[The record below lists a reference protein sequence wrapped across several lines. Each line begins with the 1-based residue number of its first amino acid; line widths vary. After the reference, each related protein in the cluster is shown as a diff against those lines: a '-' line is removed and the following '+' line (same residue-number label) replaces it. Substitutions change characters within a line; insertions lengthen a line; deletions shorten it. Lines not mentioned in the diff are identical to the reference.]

1 MTRTTSRGPV
11 FADRREAGR
20 DLAEVLLHRQWS
32 QPLVLGLARGGVP
45 VAAEIAHR
53 LGAALDVVVARKIG
67 APGRP
72 ELGVGAVTADGPAT
86 YDDLLL
92 AKLGLTRQQLF
103 DICEREQAEARRR
116 ESVYHADRSPDSRAG
131 RDVILVD
138 DGLATGAT
146 ATAALRALR
155 EQQPATLTL
164 AVPVCSAQA
173 AAAVHDE
180 ADEVIC
186 LSQPHDFQA
195 VGQWYGDFSQTTD
208 EEVLA
213 ALRKA
218 ETR

>member
-11 FADRREAGR
+11 FRDRSEAGR

-32 QPLVLGLARGGVP
+32 NPLVLGLARGGIP
-45 VAAEIAHR
+45 VATEIAAR

-72 ELGVGAVTADGPAT
+72 ELGVGAITADGPAT
-86 YDDLLL
+86 YDDTLL
-92 AKLGLTRQQLF
+92 ARLGLSRQQLF

-116 ESVYHADRSPDSRAG
+116 EAVYHDDRDPAPRAG

-146 ATAALRALR
+146 ATAALHSLR
-155 EQQPATLTL
+155 EQRPATITL
-164 AVPVCSAQA
+164 AVPVCSSQA
-173 AAAVHDE
+173 AAAIHDE

-186 LSQPHDFQA
+186 LSQPHDFQS
-195 VGQWYGDFSQTTD
+195 VGQWYGDFTQTSD

-213 ALRKA
+213 ALRKSA
-218 ETR
+218 G